1 MKKLLLVVGAAC
13 MTFGTWAS
21 ALQMLQDGSNLTT
34 KKVSE
39 TTYLTKYARA
49 KAPQGLKK
57 EVPGFDMRD
66 IITSVDGEK
75 VDVTVTSSGITMTGF
90 GFSEYQDQTMASHIV
105 YGEDNEVYIYEIFP
119 FLPTESYFK
128 GTKDG
133 GKITVELPQAIYY
146 DDSLGFIEA
155 YYLTLLSYS
164 TEYDW
169 YFPEEKSTLTLSV
182 DEFGT
187 MTAEGLSKD
196 MMLGVADSEDG
207 SWIGL
212 GAWDL
217 SISTFDE
224 EPVECPSDFEV
235 LENFWT
241 AIGNGYGWQVN
252 FAQGGE
258 EIYLQGLSERM
269 PDAWVKGTLKYDD
282 YTATVSIAQDQYVG
296 DYMGFHIFT
305 KCVQMTTDEDGN
317 IFYEDLMNPDY
328 EYQLVWNFEEE
339 TMTAKDKDIVL
350 LFNTSKSDVLFVND
364 LMELQ
369 LIHQE
374 SFEGI
379 PANPSD
385 LTFED
390 VMQEEEFSMFSFKLP
405 AISTEGDYL
414 RLQDLSYVVY
424 VNGDEWTF
432 DAEDYELE
440 ESLEEVP
447 WSLSNYWIVK
457 GFDSTDHLVTF
468 FVEGI
473 STLGVQSVY
482 RYNGEETRSEIMI
495 LNLEGSDSVA
505 GIAGYKKVASMKYYD
520 VTGRE
525 VSNPIEGVVV
535 KHVIYEDGSVASFK
549 MIVK

>member
-1 MKKLLLVVGAAC
+1 MKNFLLVVGAAC
-13 MTFGTWAS
+13 IAFSSWAAPS
-21 ALQMLQDGSNLTT
+21 QILQDRSSLN
-34 KKVSE
+34 
-39 TTYLTKYARA
+39 KYARA
-49 KAPQGLKK
+49 KAPEGLKK
-57 EVPGFDMRD
+57 GIPGLDNIRD
-66 IITSVDGEK
+66 IITEVDGEK
-75 VDVTVTSSGITMTGF
+75 VDVTVTSSGITMSGF
-90 GFSEYQDQTMASHIV
+90 GFTEYKDKSMASNIV

-119 FLPTESYFK
+119 YLPTESYFR

-133 GKITVELPQAIYY
+133 DKITVELPQAIYY
-146 DDSLGFIEA
+146 DDSLGFVEA

-164 TEYDW
+164 NEDDW
-169 YFPEEKSTLTLSV
+169 YFPEEKSTLTFSI

-196 MMLGVADSEDG
+196 RMLGVADSEDG

-224 EPVECPSDFEV
+224 KPVELPSDFEV
-235 LENFWT
+235 SESFWT

-252 FAQGGE
+252 FAQGGD
-258 EIYLQGLSERM
+258 EIYFQGLSERM
-269 PDAWVKGTLKYDD
+269 PNAWVKGTLKYDE

-296 DYMGFHIFT
+296 DFMGYHIFT
-305 KCVQMTTDEDGN
+305 KCVQMTTDKDGN
-317 IFYEDLMNPDY
+317 IFYEDLMDPDY
-328 EYQLVWNFEEE
+328 EYQLVWDFEEE

-350 LFNTSKSDVLFVND
+350 LFNTSKNDVLFVND

-379 PANPSD
+379 PANPSE
-385 LTFED
+385 LAFED
-390 VMQEEEFSMFSFKLP
+390 VMEEEGFSMFSFKLP

-414 RLQDLSYVVY
+414 RLEDLSYVVY
-424 VNGDEWTF
+424 VNDEEWTF
-432 DAEDYELE
+432 DAEEYELE

-473 STLGVQSVY
+473 STLGVQSIY
-482 RYNGEETRSEIMI
+482 RYNGEETRSDIVT
-495 LNLEGSDSVA
+495 LDLEDTTSVSD
-505 GIAGYKKVASMKYYD
+505 IKTDIKVASVKYYD

-525 VSNPIEGVVV
+525 VSNPVGGVVIKRV
-535 KHVIYEDGSVASFK
+535 VYDDGSVASFK
-549 MIVK
+549 KMAK